1 MSVYRA
7 LAVMMMGASV
17 VLGAS
22 LTDDFARANTDY
34 SSNGAVMGAGW
45 RNSAPDVAGATWRIN
60 ASELQCDSAPNRTA
74 VLYNEE
80 IMLDT
85 KFFFS
90 ADVLLKGAYGGVVFN
105 YQNPTNYYAARIRS
119 YGNLYQIIKCVDG
132 KISAVLSDQTTTQ
145 DLHADQYYTLRISA
159 DLHGAIS
166 LEITEAGS
174 RTVLNTVTEAVDST
188 FAGGYAGFYC
198 LQAGGRTPAGRYDH
212 FNVQTFPE
220 PGSEGRLDDG
230 AQKPNVLF
238 IAIDDLRPELNC
250 YGAHQIK
257 SPNIDTLANNGIRFD
272 RAYTQFAICSV
283 SRTTLLTGVRP
294 DGLGIYDLGTFFRTK
309 APDIVTLP
317 QRFIQAGYAVEGMG
331 KIYHT
336 GHGNSDDELSWS
348 RPTWLPQAM
357 VAGRE
362 KISAGNRTELQTTYP
377 RCEGIPVPWAEFA
390 LPESDHDD
398 ALVATH
404 AIERMTALKDQ
415 PFFLAVGF
423 VKPHLPFVAPKKYWD
438 LYDPSQIEI
447 PSSDKPD
454 VEHFAFASWD
464 SINGELRKYYGMPAK
479 GLMPDEDSRKLIQ
492 GYYACVSFVDA
503 QVGRLVDA
511 LKQLDLY
518 NNTIIVL
525 WGDHGYKLG
534 EYGDWCKHTNFEID
548 THIPLIIAG
557 PGIKKDAVTDA
568 MVETVDLYPT
578 LCEFVGLSIP
588 DNLQGSSFLP
598 VLETPSTM
606 WNAVAFNQFPR
617 GLGDGEVMGRS
628 MRTDRYRYTRWS
640 RMSDG
645 TTVGEEVYDHSGPGL
660 EMDNLAAKPENRDL
674 VKKLSARFDREY
686 KKEHRSLNQQ
696 NQH

>member
-22 LTDDFARANTDY
+22 LTDDFARADTDY

-45 RNSAPDVAGATWRIN
+45 KNSAPDGAGASWRIN

-74 VLYNEE
+74 VLYNEK
-80 IMLDT
+80 LSLNA
-85 KFFFS
+85 KFVFS

-145 DLHADQYYTLRISA
+145 DLHADQYYTLSVSA
-159 DLHGAIS
+159 DHHGAIS

-174 RTVLNTVTEAVDST
+174 RTVLNAVTEAVDST

-198 LQAGGRTPAGRYDH
+198 LHAGGRTPAGRYDN
-212 FNVQTFPE
+212 FSVQTFPE
-220 PGSEGRLDDG
+220 PATEGRLDDG
-230 AQKPNVLF
+230 AERPNVLF
-238 IAIDDLRPELNC
+238 IAIDDLRPKLNC

-257 SPNIDTLANNGIRFD
+257 SPNIDTLAKNGIQFN

-283 SRTTLLTGVRP
+283 SRNTLLTGVRP

-317 QRFIQAGYAVEGMG
+317 QRFIQAGYVVEGMG

-336 GHGNSDDELSWS
+336 GHGNSDDDRSWS
-348 RPTWLPQAM
+348 QPTWLPKET
-357 VAGRE
+357 VAHRKE
-362 KISAGNRTELQTTYP
+362 ISAGKMTDLQTAYP
-377 RCEGIPVPWAEFA
+377 RCEGTRVPWAEFA
-390 LPESDHDD
+390 LPEADHDD

-404 AIERMTALKDQ
+404 AIERMTALKDE

-438 LYDPSQIEI
+438 LYDPSQIEV
-447 PSSDKPD
+447 PSTGKPNASA
-454 VEHFAFASWD
+454 FAFAGWN
-464 SINGELRKYYGMPAK
+464 SISGELRKYYGMPAK
-479 GLMPDEDSRKLIQ
+479 GLLSEEDTRKMIH
-492 GYYACVSFVDA
+492 GYYACVSFIDA
-503 QVGRLVDA
+503 QVGRLIDA
-511 LKQLDLY
+511 LKRLDLY
-518 NNTIIVL
+518 DNTIIVL

-548 THIPLIIAG
+548 THIPLILAG
-557 PGIKKDAVTDA
+557 PGIEKGAVTEA
-568 MVETVDLYPT
+568 IVETVDLYPT
-578 LCEFVGLSIP
+578 LCDFVGLSTP
-588 DNLQGSSFLP
+588 ENLQGSSFLS
-598 VLETPSTM
+598 VLKQPDVS
-606 WNAVAFNQFPR
+606 WNEVAFNQYPR
-617 GLGDGEVMGRS
+617 GNGDDEVMGRS
-628 MRTDRYRYTRWS
+628 MRTDRYRYTRWTKVVS
-640 RMSDG
+640 G
-645 TTVGEEVYDHSGPGL
+645 ETVAEEVYDHSIPGL
-660 EMDNLAAKPENRDL
+660 EMDNLAADPGRLEL
-674 VKKLSARFDREY
+674 VKTLSGQFDREY
-686 KKEHRSLNQQ
+686 RKEH
-696 NQH
+696 